1 MSLAPTQ
8 IARLLQASGAVL
20 RAEVQALPD
29 PLLVFHPKPGEWC
42 AKEVVGHLIEAERR
56 GFAGRIRI
64 LLAESEPKLQ
74 AWDQNEVARARRD
87 CERDMKSLLDEF
99 TALREASVSLAASLT
114 SEDFGRAGL
123 HPKVGRLSIGDV
135 AHEWIHHDRNHLAQ
149 IMANVQSH
157 VWPSMGAAQGFSGE

>member
-1 MSLAPTQ
+1 VSLAPAQ

-29 PLLVFHPKPGEWC
+29 PLLVFHPEPGEWC

-64 LLAESEPKLQ
+64 LLRESQPKLE
-74 AWDQNEVARARRD
+74 AWDQNEVARARHD
-87 CERDMKSLLDEF
+87 CEREVQSLLDEF
-99 TALREASVSLAASLT
+99 TALREASVSLVASLKP
-114 SEDFGRAGL
+114 EDFGRVGM

-135 AHEWIHHDRNHLAQ
+135 AHEWVHHDRNHLAQ
-149 IMANVQSH
+149 IMANVQTH